1 MLRSSSVA
9 ADALGVHQ
17 MADVTNTPERKLR
30 LKHIA
35 NFKTGN
41 VPNIDE
47 VRPVVD
53 DPARPHRSAPWPFK
67 AENGSPLTW
76 WRQLPS
82 DAFRDDER
90 LLLLA
95 TLRRISVMHGGDD
108 LAAAMRG
115 DVAAAIGAALDL
127 MPIEKITLQVDIT
140 LTALMRTALDGD
152 AASSLVMAQIVGLI
166 DVGHEFSAELAASW
180 LVHGERHSKEP
191 DKFREARITLLTALK
206 DHRNEGE
213 DA

>member
-1 MLRSSSVA
+1 VTT
-9 ADALGVHQ
+9 DALGADQ
-17 MADVTNTPERKLR
+17 MADITNTPEQQLR

-35 NFKTGN
+35 NFRNGN
-41 VPNIDE
+41 APNVDE

-53 DPARPHRSAPWPFK
+53 NPARPHRSAPWPFK

-82 DAFRDDER
+82 DAFRNDER

-95 TLRRISVMHGGDD
+95 TLRRISVLHGGDD

-140 LTALMRTALDGD
+140 LTALMRNALDGD

-166 DVGHEFSAELAASW
+166 DVGHEFSTELAASW
-180 LVHGERHSKEP
+180 LVYGRRYAADPH
-191 DKFREARITLLTALK
+191 KFYEAESVLLEAFL
-206 DHRNEGE
+206 DGHRYGE